1 MIIIR
6 FSGTGGRA
14 ECGILLCACL
24 AARIGALNFRDG
36 RGNSRSRLGGA
47 FSGDLLT
54 EEEVLSVYEIYFKMK
69 PRCRM
74 E

>member
-1 MIIIR
+1 MR
-6 FSGTGGRA
+6 DSPV
-14 ECGILLCACL
+14 CAPCCQDRHTEL
-24 AARIGALNFRDG
+24 PGWAA
-36 RGNSRSRLGGA
+36 GNSRSRLGGA
-47 FSGDLLT
+47 FSDDLLT